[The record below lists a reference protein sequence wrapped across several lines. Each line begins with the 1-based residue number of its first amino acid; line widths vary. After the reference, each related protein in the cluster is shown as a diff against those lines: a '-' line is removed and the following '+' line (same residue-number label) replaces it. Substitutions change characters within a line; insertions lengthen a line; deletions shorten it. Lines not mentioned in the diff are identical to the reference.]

1 MDRKLYIIMSV
12 LLLVGVS
19 VAALVCLPGRDKSSM
34 VSGRMT
40 SEYYREDENGN
51 VVRLDGGNG
60 ENGSGKNGYE
70 GGIENLPDFDGRGY
84 TIVIDGGHGGS
95 DPGKTKGDVLEKDIN
110 LVVAGKLEKALKALG
125 YNTVMTRTSDKGL
138 YVETDTNKKRADL
151 KKRCDIA
158 NSSGADI
165 CVSIHQNSF
174 ESSSVSG
181 AQVFYYT
188 YSPEGKTLATCL
200 QQSFRE
206 NLDSGNKRV
215 EKPDKTYY
223 LLLHSKIPTVIV
235 ECGFITNPSEL
246 KLLLD
251 SDYQDK
257 IVYAIIM
264 GINKYFTS

>member
-34 VSGRMT
+34 VSGRMDQ
-40 SEYYREDENGN
+40 EYYMEDEYGN
-51 VVRLDGGNG
+51 VVRLDGENE
-60 ENGSGKNGYE
+60 ENGSGETEFQGV
-70 GGIENLPDFDGRGY
+70 IENLPDFDGRGY

-215 EKPDKTYY
+215 EKPDKSYY

-235 ECGFITNPSEL
+235 ECGFLTNPSEL

-251 SDYQDK
+251 NDYQNK

>member
-1 MDRKLYIIMSV
+1 M
-12 LLLVGVS
+12 
-19 VAALVCLPGRDKSSM
+19 AALVCLPGRGKSSM
-34 VSGRMT
+34 VSGRMDQ
-40 SEYYREDENGN
+40 EYYMEDEYGN
-51 VVRLDGGNG
+51 VVRLDGEKE
-60 ENGSGKNGYE
+60 ENGSGETEFQGI
-70 GGIENLPDFDGRGY
+70 IENLPDFDGRGY

-235 ECGFITNPSEL
+235 ECGFLTNPSEL